1 MSERL
6 KPLAQELVATTGVDS
21 LSDLLS
27 LLLTRYGR
35 HLRDTWEIPT
45 VPQQVLSSVASPNPA
60 QVFAPVAEKPQIQE
74 PQYVQQVEPSPEPY
88 VQFLDPDPVIERL
101 SGLIDTF

>member
-1 MSERL
+1 MSQTRIVVSEKL

-45 VPQQVLSSVASPNPA
+45 VPQQVLSSA

-74 PQYVQQVEPSPEPY
+74 PQYVQQVEPVE
-88 VQFLDPDPVIERL
+88 PDPVIERL